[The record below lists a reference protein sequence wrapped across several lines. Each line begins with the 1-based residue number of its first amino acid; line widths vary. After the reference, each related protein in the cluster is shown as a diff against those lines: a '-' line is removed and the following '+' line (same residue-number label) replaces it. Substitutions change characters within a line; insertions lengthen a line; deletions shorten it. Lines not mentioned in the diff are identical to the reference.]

1 MKIRRVMTTL
11 FVAVALAACQ
21 SLPASVPQNVA
32 DAPPAALATSVV
44 TAAPTE
50 VPATIT
56 PTQIASLPGPCQ
68 NPLMPLHPGARWQ
81 YQTVNPTGSF
91 DYTIEALDLRKDR
104 TQTIGLRFTSA
115 DGKVKDEDALCENGA
130 IVNYP
135 NYNMDMLFANQLQQT
150 LNLVHMQGDA
160 LPGYE
165 ALQQAGWQLAW
176 QTVYQTEEGAVLADP
191 TTGAAINIDSSSDV
205 DMEYRL
211 TGVTERITTPAGSW
225 DCLVVEHAFTF
236 LVTIPAVFTNSAA
249 ATLRVETTQWIAPN
263 VGLVQSSLRRAVIR
277 SGGLESEVPLTG
289 TLTLMQVDLP
299 Q

>member
-1 MKIRRVMTTL
+1 MKNWRVMTTL

-21 SLPASVPQNVA
+21 SLPIPVPQNAA
-32 DAPPAALATSVV
+32 DSTPAAPATPVF

-50 VPATIT
+50 VPATIM
-56 PTQIASLPGPCQ
+56 PTEIARLPGPCQ
-68 NPLMPLHPGARWQ
+68 NPLMPLQPGARWE
-81 YQTVNPTGSF
+81 YQTENPTGS
-91 DYTIEALDLRKDR
+91 YEYAIEALDLRKDR
-104 TQTIGLRFTSA
+104 TQTIGLRFTAA
-115 DGKVKDEDALCENGA
+115 DGTVKEEDALCENGA

-191 TTGAAINIDSSSDV
+191 STGAAIHIDSSSDV

-211 TGVTERITTPAGSW
+211 AGDTERITTPAGSW

-263 VGLVQSSLRRAVIR
+263 VGLVQSTLRRAVIR

-289 TLTLMQVDLP
+289 TLMLMQVDLP

>member
-1 MKIRRVMTTL
+1 MKNWRVMTTL
-11 FVAVALAACQ
+11 LVAVALAACQ
-21 SLPASVPQNVA
+21 SLPTPVPQKAA
-32 DAPPAALATSVV
+32 DSTPAAPATPVF

-56 PTQIASLPGPCQ
+56 PTEIARLPGPCQ
-68 NPLMPLHPGARWQ
+68 NPLMPLQPGARWE
-81 YQTVNPTGSF
+81 YQTENPTGS
-91 DYTIEALDLRKDR
+91 YEYAIEALDLRKDR
-104 TQTIGLRFTSA
+104 TQTIGLRFTAA
-115 DGKVKDEDALCENGA
+115 DGTVKEEDALCENGA

-150 LNLVHMQGDA
+150 LNLVHMQGAA

-191 TTGAAINIDSSSDV
+191 STGAAIHIDSSSDV

-211 TGVTERITTPAGSW
+211 AGDTERITTPAGSW

-263 VGLVQSSLRRAVIR
+263 VGLVQSTLRRAVIR

-289 TLTLMQVDLP
+289 TLMLMQVDLP